1 MPVGSHTWSHT
12 RELHMESHTGITHGI
27 TYMVLHTE
35 SHTWNYTRNHI
46 QGITH
51 GITFMESHTWMSA
64 MQDLEMMKM
73 TIKRLL
79 APVKRPASP
88 SAPPP
93 PAPAPPQRPPPPPP
107 PGLPTAAAL
116 GSSVK
121 MQQADAVSLFLCSS
135 LHAACLL
142 QCPCAQVC
150 HQELDLLLCALPL
163 TCLQLAD
170 CMLDLHT

>member
-1 MPVGSHTWSHT
+1 MPVESHTWSHKWNYT
-12 RELHMESHTGITHGI
+12 WSPIHGI
-27 TYMVLHTE
+27 TYME
-35 SHTWNYTRNHI
+35 SHTWNLNL
-46 QGITH
+46 
-51 GITFMESHTWMSA
+51 A

-79 APVKRPASP
+79 APVKHPASP

-93 PAPAPPQRPPPPPP
+93 PAPAPPKRPPPPPP